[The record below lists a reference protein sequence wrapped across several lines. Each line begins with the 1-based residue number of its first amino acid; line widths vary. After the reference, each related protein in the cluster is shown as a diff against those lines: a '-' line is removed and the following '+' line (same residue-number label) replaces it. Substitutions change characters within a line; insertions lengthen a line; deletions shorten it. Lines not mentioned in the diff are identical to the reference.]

1 MTIKSEFILKKF
13 GDPVTGAEEGLD
25 VSILKTCA
33 QIATEAKTL
42 APVAKKHGGKLRNS
56 ITYSTFLQP
65 GDLPEKPKKR
75 EGYVGSMLDYAVYQ
89 EFGTRKMRPQPFL
102 RPAIALVS
110 GKNLQDVANDI
121 NNAMNKWVKGRVT
134 ITEF

>member
-42 APVAKKHGGKLRNS
+42 APVDKGNLRQS
-56 ITYSTFLQP
+56 ITYSTFLSP
-65 GDLPEKPKKR
+65 GDLPDKPRKG

-89 EFGTRKMRPQPFL
+89 EFGTRKMKPQPFL
-102 RPAIALVS
+102 RPAFLLVK
-110 GKNLQDVANDI
+110 GKDIQIVANYI
-121 NNAMNKWVKGRVT
+121 NRAVDSWTKKYVT
-134 ITEF
+134 ITKF

>member
-13 GDPVTGAEEGLD
+13 GDPVAGAEEGID

-33 QIATEAKTL
+33 QIATEAKML
-42 APVAKKHGGKLRNS
+42 APVDKGNLRQS

-65 GDLPEKPKKR
+65 GDLPDKPKKG

-89 EFGTRKMRPQPFL
+89 EFGTRKMKPQPFL
-102 RPAIALVS
+102 RPAFLLVK
-110 GKNLQDVANDI
+110 GKDIQIVANYI
-121 NNAMNKWVKGRVT
+121 NRAVDSWTKKYVT